1 MAYLFIWYKQTC
13 IYFQTQHF
21 QSCARDSISHCV
33 GRSVSRS
40 VRRSLRPSHFTFFFG
55 EAAYRDA
62 CARSALF
69 SLKFYVSPHS
79 HPGTRLSRNVPRQVG
94 LWNIKASLT
103 EFRHQMRSS
112 DLLAYF
118 FLIGFKMVQFLV
130 CEHLL
135 LNFSANIP
143 FSEI

>member
-1 MAYLFIWYKQTC
+1 MHA
-13 IYFQTQHF
+13 TQKATV
-21 QSCARDSISHCV
+21 SV
-33 GRSVSRS
+33 GPSVGSSVGPS
-40 VRRSLRPSHFTFFFG
+40 VRHTLLFFG

-94 LWNIKASLT
+94 VWNIKASLT

-118 FLIGFKMVQFLV
+118 FLIVFKMVQFLV

-143 FSEI
+143 FLRNLIRE